1 MGEKAKKQSEE
12 PQATAE
18 TTEQNEAG
26 TGENTGNPGG
36 TPFTEKIGEVADKS
50 AKVLKEVFERVTH
63 VASEAA
69 DSTRIRMDLYRLK
82 SDRDKLFTEVGR
94 KTYEL
99 HRSDSMKEWQKAIGA
114 SLQKIADLEAR
125 IQAKEDELSKISLDF
140 KGKPQ
145 EADPRIAGGGACR
158 FTIFDPF
165 FLLHRSFKIN

>member
-1 MGEKAKKQSEE
+1 MGEKAKKQSEA

-18 TTEQNEAG
+18 ATEPKESGSGEAAG
-26 TGENTGNPGG
+26 RPGG
-36 TPFTEKIGEVADKS
+36 TQFTEKIGEVADKS
-50 AKVLKEVFERVTH
+50 AKVLKDVFERVTH

-99 HRSDSMKEWQKAIGA
+99 HLSDSMKEWQEAIGA

-125 IQAKEDELSKISLDF
+125 IRAKEEELSKISLDF
-140 KGKPQ
+140 KAKAQ
-145 EADPRIAGGGACR
+145 ETGE
-158 FTIFDPF
+158 
-165 FLLHRSFKIN
+165 